1 MAVKIIFV
9 ALFFAATLLL
19 GFLYQRKV
27 RSMEDFVL
35 GGRSVG
41 PWLTAFS
48 YGTSYFSA
56 VVFIGYAGQFG
67 WNFGISA
74 FWVGLA
80 NALLGSLAAWAVLG
94 RRTRI
99 MTQHLGAS
107 TMPEFFSKR
116 YRSRPLKLAAA
127 LIIFIFLV
135 PYSASVYKGLSGIFS
150 MAFGI
155 DFKYCI
161 IGMAVLTGIYVVLG
175 GYMATVANNF
185 VQGIVMLAGIVLVV
199 AAVLNGGG
207 GFMEA
212 IKSLSAVEAAQ
223 GSAGEGMHGAYVS
236 LFGPDPLGLLGVM
249 LLTSLGSW
257 GLPQMV
263 HKFYTIDSE
272 KSIGKG
278 AVISTVFALVV
289 AGGSYF
295 MGGFG
300 RLYVEAG
307 ADGAPSVGYDE
318 IVPQMLANVLPD
330 ILMGLVVVL
339 VLSASM
345 STLSSLVISSAS
357 TLTVDF
363 IKGFLKPNLRDKQQ
377 MLLTRLFCVLFMLVS
392 VLLALYPGT
401 LITNLMAISWGA
413 LAGAFLAPFLYGLYW
428 KKVTNAAV
436 WISFAAGIGF
446 VLCNMIF
453 QFMSGTGAG
462 AVSMLLTL
470 ALVPLVSLIT
480 PRPDPRHT
488 EECFACYEGGG
499 KAVDGK
505 KI

>member
-1 MAVKIIFV
+1 MAVKIAFV

-19 GFLYQRKV
+19 GFFYKKKV
-27 RSMEDFVL
+27 RSMDDFVL

-56 VVFIGYAGQFG
+56 VVFIGYSGQFG
-67 WNFGISA
+67 WNFGIAA

-80 NALLGSLAAWAVLG
+80 NALLGSLAAWVVLG
-94 RRTRI
+94 RRTRV
-99 MTQHLGAS
+99 MTKHLGAA
-107 TMPEFFSKR
+107 TMPAFFSKR
-116 YRSRPLKLAAA
+116 YNSRALKLAAA
-127 LIIFIFLV
+127 FIIFIFLV

-161 IGMAVLTGIYVVLG
+161 IGMALLTGVYVVLG

-185 VQGIVMLAGIVLVV
+185 IQGLIMLAGIVMVV
-199 AAVLNGGG
+199 FAVLNGKG
-207 GFMEA
+207 GFTESVR
-212 IKSLSAVEAAQ
+212 SLSAIDVAPGA
-223 GSAGEGMHGAYVS
+223 AGEGMQGAYTS

-249 LLTSLGSW
+249 ILTSLGSW

-278 AVISTVFALVV
+278 AVISTIFAFVV

-295 MGGFG
+295 IGGFG
-300 RLYVEAG
+300 RLYVTAG
-307 ADGAPSVGYDE
+307 ANGGPSVAYDE
-318 IVPQMLANVLPD
+318 IMPRMLANVLPD
-330 ILMGLVVVL
+330 LLMGLVVVL

-363 IKGFLKPNLRDKQQ
+363 VKGFLKKDMQDKQQ
-377 MLLTRLFCVLFMLVS
+377 MIITRLFCVIFMIVS
-392 VLLALYPGT
+392 VVLALYPGA

-462 AVSMLLTL
+462 AASMLLTL

-480 PRPDPRHT
+480 KRPDPAHT
-488 EECFACYEGGG
+488 EACFACYAETGR
-499 KAVDGK
+499 AVDGN

>member
-1 MAVKIIFV
+1 MAVKISFV
-9 ALFFAATLLL
+9 VLFFAATLFF
-19 GFLYQRKV
+19 GFLYRKKV
-27 RSMEDFVL
+27 KSMNDFVL

-56 VVFIGYAGQFG
+56 VVFIGYSGQFG

-74 FWVGLA
+74 FWIGLA
-80 NALLGSLAAWAVLG
+80 NAFLGSLAAWVVLG

-99 MTQHLGAS
+99 MTNHLGAA
-107 TMPEFFSKR
+107 TMPEFFAKR
-116 YRSRPLKLAAA
+116 YHSRALKLVAAF
-127 LIIFIFLV
+127 IIFIFLV

-161 IGMAVLTGIYVVLG
+161 IGMAVLTGVYVVLG

-185 VQGIVMLAGIVLVV
+185 VQGLVMLAGIVIVV
-199 AAVLNGGG
+199 LAVLNGKG
-207 GFMEA
+207 GFSDA
-212 IKSLSAVEAAQ
+212 VKSLSAIDVAPGA
-223 GSAGEGMHGAYVS
+223 AGEGMKGAYTS

-249 LLTSLGSW
+249 ILTSLGSW

-278 AVISTVFALVV
+278 ALISTIFALVV

-295 MGGFG
+295 TGGFG
-300 RLYVEAG
+300 RLYVAAK
-307 ADGAPSVGYDE
+307 ADGAPSVAYDA
-318 IVPQMLANVLPD
+318 IMPQMLTDTLPD
-330 ILMGLVVVL
+330 ILVGLVVVL

-363 IKGFLKPNLRDKQQ
+363 IKGFLKKDLSDRRQ
-377 MLLTRLFCVLFMLVS
+377 MVMTRIFCVIFMLVS
-392 VLLALYPGT
+392 VLLALYPGA

-428 KKVTNAAV
+428 KRVTNAAV
-436 WISFAAGIGF
+436 WVSFAAGIGF
-446 VLCNMIF
+446 VVANMF
-453 QFMSGTGAG
+453 LKFMSGTGAG
-462 AVSMLLTL
+462 AASMLLTL
-470 ALVPLVSLIT
+470 ILVPIVSLIT
-480 PRPDPRHT
+480 PKPAWELTDS
-488 EECFACYEGGG
+488 CFACYAER
-499 KAVDGK
+499 KSVDVK
-505 KI
+505 

>member
-1 MAVKIIFV
+1 MAVKIAFV

-19 GFLYQRKV
+19 GFFYQRKV
-27 RSMEDFVL
+27 RSMDDFVL

-56 VVFIGYAGQFG
+56 VVFIGYSGQFG

-74 FWVGLA
+74 FWIGLA

-94 RRTRI
+94 RRTRV
-99 MTQHLGAS
+99 MTNHLGAA

-127 LIIFIFLV
+127 FIIFIFLV

-150 MAFGI
+150 IAFGI

-161 IGMAVLTGIYVVLG
+161 IGMALLTGIYVVLG

-185 VQGIVMLAGIVLVV
+185 IQGIIMLAGILMVV
-199 AAVLNGGG
+199 FAVLNGKG
-207 GFMEA
+207 GFTEA
-212 IKSLSAVEAAQ
+212 VKSLSAIEAAP
-223 GSAGEGMHGAYVS
+223 GTAGEGMKGAYTS

-249 LLTSLGSW
+249 ILTSLGSW

-272 KSIGKG
+272 KSINKG
-278 AVISTVFALVV
+278 AIISTVFALTV

-295 MGGFG
+295 IGGFG
-300 RLYVEAG
+300 RLYVPAG
-307 ADGAPSVGYDE
+307 AGGGPSVAYDE
-318 IVPQMLANVLPD
+318 IMPQMLAGVLPD

-363 IKGFLKPNLRDKQQ
+363 VKGFLKKDMRDKQQ
-377 MLLTRLFCVLFMLVS
+377 MFLTRLFCILFILVS
-392 VLLALYPGT
+392 LILALYPGA

-436 WISFAAGIGF
+436 WISFAVGIGF
-446 VLCNMIF
+446 VVCNMIF
-453 QFMSGTGAG
+453 GFMSGTGAG
-462 AVSMLLTL
+462 AASMLITL
-470 ALVPLVSLIT
+470 ALVPVVSLVT
-480 PRPDPRHT
+480 PRPDRNHT
-488 EECFACYEGGG
+488 EECFACYAAPG
-499 KAVDGK
+499 KAVDGN